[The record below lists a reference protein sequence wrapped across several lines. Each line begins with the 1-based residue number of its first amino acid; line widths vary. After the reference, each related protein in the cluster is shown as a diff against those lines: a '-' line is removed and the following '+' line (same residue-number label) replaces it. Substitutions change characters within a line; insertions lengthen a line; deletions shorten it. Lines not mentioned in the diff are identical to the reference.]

1 MPALKFD
8 IINDYFTNL
17 SVDDGGLQ
25 EFLKATLCDLSLKNK
40 VSYDEIIPSFL
51 NFHKADGGSPEIPKF
66 EIIDCSYDA
75 VTQTGIVRFAYEV
88 FFTFGCAD
96 IYRSD
101 KCTETC
107 KFQID
112 PNTEKLTLFITD
124 QITRDTVDEF

>member
-8 IINDYFTNL
+8 IFKSDFANL
-17 SVDDGGLQ
+17 LPVGGGLQ
-25 EFLKATLCDLSLKNK
+25 EFLKSTLYDLNLKNK
-40 VSYDEIIPSFL
+40 ESYDDIIPSLL

-66 EIIDCSYDA
+66 EIIDCSYDS
-75 VTQTGIVRFAYEV
+75 VSRTGMVRFAYEV

-107 KFQID
+107 RFQID
-112 PNTEKLTLFITD
+112 SNNEKLTLYITD

>member
-1 MPALKFD
+1 MPELTFD
-8 IINDYFTNL
+8 ISKGDFTNPPA
-17 SVDDGGLQ
+17 DEIDLQ
-25 EFLKATLCDLSLKNK
+25 EFLKATLHDLSFKNK
-40 VSYDEIIPSFL
+40 KPYDDIIPSL
-51 NFHKADGGSPEIPKF
+51 LDFHKADGGSPEIPKF
-66 EIIDCSYDA
+66 EIIDCSYDSI
-75 VTQTGIVRFAYEV
+75 TYTGTVQFAYEV

-112 PNTEKLTLFITD
+112 TENQKLTLFITD